1 MNCFFIKQSIKMNET
16 YGKLNMEQG
25 AQFVEE
31 LQKITFRHPEEMTKL
46 QEEFELYVMNCL
58 DKELERLSLL
68 HFYETHITT
77 DSWFSQESSRWS
89 IVNPK
94 IFGLN
99 HRELKDLNEGEL
111 NAWII
116 KFLNTL
122 INENILIFEIPLKE
136 KADIPVEYLG
146 HEEVEKYNRLR
157 EEFEKPF
164 EYIDNE
170 EVLEDMLKYIRLFQ
184 TSNGHCQVEVRPMR
198 LYASIREIF
207 PEAEWDQQKK
217 IIQKEISHMY
227 ECCLYFGLG
236 YSSLKQS
243 IIKRCE
249 TYYAEVK

>member
-1 MNCFFIKQSIKMNET
+1 MNCFLIKQSIKMNET

-25 AQFVEE
+25 AQFVEK
-31 LQKITFRHPEEMTKL
+31 LQKLTFRHPEEMTKL

-68 HFYETHITT
+68 HFYDTHITT
-77 DSWFSQESSRWS
+77 DSSRWS
-89 IVNPK
+89 IVNAK
-94 IFGLN
+94 TFGLN
-99 HRELKDLNEGEL
+99 HRELKDLNEEEL

-146 HEEVEKYNRLR
+146 HEEVEKYKRLR

-164 EYIDNE
+164 EYIENE

-207 PEAEWDQQKK
+207 PEAQWEHQKK
-217 IIQKEISHMY
+217 IIQKEM
-227 ECCLYFGLG
+227 L
-236 YSSLKQS
+236 SLFW
-243 IIKRCE
+243 IKIFFSQTNYHR
-249 TYYAEVK
+249 KM